1 MDDEYLD
8 VKAAC
13 RFIGGTKPINPSTLY
28 RGVKERR
35 YSPPDHIG
43 PNMVRWRRSQLARDL
58 ERIAADEA
66 ARHHDETAA

>member
-13 RFIGGTKPINPSTLY
+13 RFIGGTKPINPSTLW

-35 YSPPDHIG
+35 YSPPDRIG
-43 PNMVRWRRSQLARDL
+43 PNMVRWRRSRLARDL
-58 ERIAADEA
+58 ERIAAG
-66 ARHHDETAA
+66 RPQ